1 MQLEINDTLTIRE
14 KQFQCVWISPE
25 PTEVTSKWHNIF
37 QVLKEKNY
45 QHRILHLTKVTCRN
59 SQMKES
65 YENLSL
71 VSQPFSSVQFICSVV
86 SDSLQPHGLQ
96 HVRPPCPSPTPWVH
110 SNSCPSSQWCH
121 STISSSV
128 IPFSSCLQSFP
139 TSESFPVSQFFT
151 SGGQSIGAS
160 AWTSVLPMNIQDLF
174 TLGLAG
180 WSPCSP
186 GDSQESSPTP
196 QFKSINSLVLSFF
209 HGPTVT
215 SIHDYWKNH
224 SLD

>member
-25 PTEVTSKWHNIF
+25 PTEVTRKWHNIF

-128 IPFSSCLQSFP
+128 IPFSSCLQSSQHQSLFQWV
-139 TSESFPVSQFFT
+139 SSSHQVAKVLELQLEHQSFQWIFRT
-151 SGGQSIGAS
+151 C
-160 AWTSVLPMNIQDLF
+160 LL
-174 TLGLAG
+174 
-180 WSPCSP
+180 
-186 GDSQESSPTP
+186 
-196 QFKSINSLVLSFF
+196 
-209 HGPTVT
+209 
-215 SIHDYWKNH
+215 
-224 SLD
+224 